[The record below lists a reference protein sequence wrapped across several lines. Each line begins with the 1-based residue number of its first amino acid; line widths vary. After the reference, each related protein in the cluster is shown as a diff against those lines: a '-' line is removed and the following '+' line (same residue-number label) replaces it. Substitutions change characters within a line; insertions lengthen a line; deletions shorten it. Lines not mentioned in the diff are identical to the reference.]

1 MKPEPRRLK
10 ARQYVENLAVA
21 GRHHFLAK
29 DAQDALSVSAAAVKV
44 TLSRLAKRGVIASPA
59 RGFYVVVPPEY
70 RSLGCLPADQFIP
83 ALMKTLNLPYYA
95 GLLTAAQYHGAA
107 HQRPQQFQVFL
118 ERRRLPIVCGKV
130 RVAFLIRK
138 RLRDVPVQS
147 LNTPRGTL
155 LVSTPEAT
163 ALDLVGYQHQA
174 GGLNQVA
181 TVLSELAEKLDPAK
195 LAAAASAAP
204 VPWAQRLGYLLE
216 RVGASEKAAPLK
228 QYVRAR
234 ARESAPLLAQPRR
247 PRAPSPR
254 RARRDKP
261 VRDQGWKL
269 YVNTDVQPDL

>member
-1 MKPEPRRLK
+1 MEPDKPRPK
-10 ARQYVENLAVA
+10 ARQYVENLAAA
-21 GRHHFLAK
+21 GRYHFLANE
-29 DAQDALSVSAAAVKV
+29 AREALGVSAAAVKV
-44 TLSRLAKRGVIASPA
+44 TLSRLARRGVIASPA
-59 RGFYVVVPPEY
+59 RGFYVIVPPEY

-118 ERRRLPIVCGKV
+118 EKRRLPIACGRV

-138 RLRDVPVQS
+138 RLREVPVQS

-181 TVLSELAEKLDPAK
+181 TVLSELAEKIDPAK
-195 LAAAASAAP
+195 LAPAAAAAP

-216 RVGASEKAAPLK
+216 RVGAPEKAAPLK

-234 ARESAPLLAQPRR
+234 ARESAPLLAQPRK
-247 PRAPSPR
+247 PKVPNPR
-254 RARRDKP
+254 RARRDKMI
-261 VRDQGWKL
+261 RDEGWKL
-269 YVNTDVQPDL
+269 YVNTEVQSEL